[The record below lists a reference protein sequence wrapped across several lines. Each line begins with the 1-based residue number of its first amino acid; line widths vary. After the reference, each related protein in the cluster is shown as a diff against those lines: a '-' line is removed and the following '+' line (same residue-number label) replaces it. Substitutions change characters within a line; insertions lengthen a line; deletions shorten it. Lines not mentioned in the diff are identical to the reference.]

1 MGRNLVPVRSYFLF
15 SPPLSPWQTPQYFLS
30 MWIYVF
36 WIWAS
41 YLTFLCLGFLINKVG
56 TIILNQLIIIS
67 VIWEQ
72 EELKNLELCLTHNK
86 CYVFVVVRLYY
97 YVQHDHD
104 HYFVPFIELDS
115 WQTHS
120 SDFLWLLLY
129 VRFQGILNMN

>member
-1 MGRNLVPVRSYFLF
+1 MGRNLVPVSSYFLF
-15 SPPLSPWQTPQYFLS
+15 SLPLSPWQTPYYFLS

-56 TIILNQLIIIS
+56 TIILNQLIIS

-72 EELKNLELCLTHNK
+72 EELKDLELCLTHNK

-97 YVQHDHD
+97 YVQHYHD
-104 HYFVPFIELDS
+104 HYFVPFVELDS
-115 WQTHS
+115 WQTHL
-120 SDFLWLLLY
+120 SDFLWLLLC